1 MKVIRAGKFALPL
14 ALLVLAMGCA
24 KESNETQPVTTKTD
38 SGIST
43 AAPAKDAKQRDK
55 ALVRVVSAV
64 PGNQAFDLYAD
75 DQKVFDSIAFKTVT
89 PYQELSNERHS
100 FRLLPTGQDNAPPA
114 VETGE
119 TLMSGKHYT
128 IVVMPDTNDKLKLQ
142 VVNDNLVPPATDKA
156 EVRVIHASPD
166 AGEVDVVAKQGNKKL
181 FSGINAGSDTRYTEV
196 DPMTSALEIRPGGK
210 DNALVSLP
218 NAKFD
223 KGKLYTIIVAGRNNG
238 MPKIQAVVIED
249 GIGTGATASVGD

>member
-1 MKVIRAGKFALPL
+1 MNVIRAGKFALPL
-14 ALLVLAMGCA
+14 VFLVLAMGCA
-24 KESNETQPVTTKTD
+24 KEANQTQPVTTKTD
-38 SGIST
+38 SGTST
-43 AAPAKDAKQRDK
+43 AAAAKDAKQRDQ
-55 ALVRVVSAV
+55 ALVGVVNAV
-64 PGNQAFDLYAD
+64 PGNQAFDVYTE

-89 PYQELSNERHS
+89 PYQELSDKRHS
-100 FRLLPTGQDNAPPA
+100 FRLLPTGQDKAPLA

-119 TLMSGKHYT
+119 TLMPGEHYT

-142 VVNDNLVPPATDKA
+142 VVKDNLVPPATDKA

-166 AGEVDVVAKQGNKKL
+166 AAEVDVVAKQGNKKL
-181 FSGINAGSDTRYTEV
+181 FSGVDTGSDTKYTEV
-196 DPMTSALEIRPGGK
+196 EPMTSALEIRPEGK

-223 KGKLYTIIVAGRNNG
+223 KGKLYTIVVAGRNNG
-238 MPKIQAVVIED
+238 MPKLQAVVIED